1 MRRIF
6 KIAIRIAGYH
16 KSMRQADQPIYDRP
30 AYGFPEA
37 AQYLRLSYTTLR
49 NWTSESGIVRIPD
62 AGFVSFN
69 NLLELHVLKAMR
81 KTHSFSLQS
90 IRRALTEVSKH
101 IHSERPLLDA
111 AFATDG
117 IDLFLESDREL
128 VNLSKR
134 GQLAMREVISLYLQR
149 IERDSSGLPIRLYPF
164 IVSAREEEPRTISI
178 NPKVSFG
185 KSVLTGTGVST
196 AVIAGRF
203 AARDSITDLATE
215 YGVSPSIIEDAIRWE
230 APQMKAA

>member
-1 MRRIF
+1 MR
-6 KIAIRIAGYH
+6 H
-16 KSMRQADQPIYDRP
+16 ADQPIYDRP
-30 AYGFPEA
+30 AYGLPEA

-49 NWTSESGIVRIPD
+49 NWTSESGIVRVPKAD
-62 AGFVSFN
+62 FVSFN

-90 IRRALTEVSKH
+90 IRKALAEVSRH

-117 IDLFLESDREL
+117 IDLFLESDEDL

-134 GQLAMREVISLYLQR
+134 GQLAIREIISLYLQR
-149 IERDSSGLPIRLYPF
+149 IERDATGIPVRLFPF

-178 NPKVSFG
+178 SPKVSFG
-185 KSVLTGTGVST
+185 KSVLTGTGIST

-203 AARDSITDLATE
+203 AARDSISDLAKE
-215 YGVSPSIIEDAIRWE
+215 YGVDPNVIEDAIRWE
-230 APQMKAA
+230 APLAKAA